1 MTKVPSIRVEPPGE
15 KAKKIVREDE
25 EYLATST
32 KGNPLVVDHAKGA
45 SVWDVDGNS
54 YIDFVSGVAVMN
66 VGHCNQRVTGAVC
79 EQIKKFSHFAGADFY
94 YKVQAELAR
103 RLAEASLGSGKKK
116 VFLSNSGAEAV
127 EAAMK
132 LARWSTGRKRYV
144 SFVGGFHG
152 RTFGALSLTGSKTV
166 QQERYFPE
174 VPGVIRIPY
183 GNCYRCPYK
192 LEYPKC
198 GIWCAK
204 VLEEVYF
211 ESFLPPD
218 EIAGLFMEPI
228 QGEGG
233 YIVPP
238 SEFVQQMSLLCKKY
252 GILFVDDEVQAGMG
266 RTGRMWGIEH
276 HDVVPDV
283 MCVAKALG
291 SGVPIAA
298 TIFRKELDWTK
309 KGAHSNTF
317 GGNALA
323 CAAALATLDEI
334 EERGLVE
341 QASRKGEHLR
351 KRLEELAER
360 FNLIGDVRGFG
371 LMQATELVK
380 DRRTKEYAV
389 KERDRIEALAFKR
402 GLIVIGCGRSTLRYI
417 PPLVVTTG
425 EIDSAMDI
433 LEGCFKDV
441 ECGKA

>member
-1 MTKVPSIRVEPPGE
+1 
-15 KAKKIVREDE
+15 
-25 EYLATST
+25 
-32 KGNPLVVDHAKGA
+32 
-45 SVWDVDGNS
+45 
-54 YIDFVSGVAVMN
+54 
-66 VGHCNQRVTGAVC
+66 
-79 EQIKKFSHFAGADFY
+79 
-94 YKVQAELAR
+94 
-103 RLAEASLGSGKKK
+103 
-116 VFLSNSGAEAV
+116 
-127 EAAMK
+127 
-132 LARWSTGRKRYV
+132 
-144 SFVGGFHG
+144 
-152 RTFGALSLTGSKTV
+152 V